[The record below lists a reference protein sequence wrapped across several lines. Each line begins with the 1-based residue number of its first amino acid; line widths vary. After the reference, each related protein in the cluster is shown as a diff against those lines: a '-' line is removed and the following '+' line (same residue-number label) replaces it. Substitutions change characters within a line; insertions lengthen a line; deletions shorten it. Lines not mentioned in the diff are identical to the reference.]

1 MRTCLPLV
9 LLTLAVP
16 AVARAQSYR
25 DLVAYSALVNTP
37 VGALPPSSYGA
48 DVPVARPA
56 VELLYGR
63 IEFGPTA
70 FDNVGVGYGRSFGR
84 TRFGILAGALTCR
97 GCDGVVVGRVDAEIL
112 LRRHAAEE
120 GGHFAIAV
128 QPGLGY
134 GHMLDDDGPGDAL
147 SATLG
152 VPVSYTVGST
162 WRVVMFAT
170 PGVGFGRI
178 AGENSGW
185 RPMAGAGV
193 RVHGRAGLGAVLSV
207 QQVMIENAGEM
218 LAGLGLTLPA
228 GRRR

>member
-1 MRTCLPLV
+1 VAALV
-9 LLTLAVP
+9 LGPAAVH
-16 AVARAQSYR
+16 AQSYR

-48 DVPVARPA
+48 DVAAAPPS

-63 IEFGPTA
+63 IEFGSTG

-84 TRFGILAGALTCR
+84 TRVGVLAGALTCR
-97 GCDGVVVGRVDAEIL
+97 GCDGVVVARLDAEIL

-120 GGHFAIAV
+120 GGQFAIAV
-128 QPGLGY
+128 QPGRGY
-134 GHMLDDDGPGDAL
+134 GHVLDDDAPGDAL

-152 VPVSYTVGST
+152 IPVSYTVGST
-162 WRVVMFAT
+162 WRVIMFAT

-178 AGENSGW
+178 TGENSGW

-193 RVHGRAGLGAVLSV
+193 RVRGPSGLGAVLGV

-218 LAGLGLTLPA
+218 LAGLGITLPA
-228 GRRR
+228 GRRPK